1 LIWISF
7 SFYITPAKI
16 NVQGVYQTK
25 CKVKFREFIG
35 ADGVSNTVRGNI
47 VREEATVSSNF
58 TALVAGA
65 SCGCVPFM
73 LVT

>member
-16 NVQGVYQTK
+16 NVQGVFQTK
-25 CKVKFREFIG
+25 CKVKFREFIR
-35 ADGVSNTVRGNI
+35 ADGVSNTVRGNV

-58 TALVAGA
+58 SQRLWLALPVAVFL
-65 SCGCVPFM
+65 SC
-73 LVT
+73 